1 MVTSQP
7 LVYVI
12 ILNWNLKG
20 VTVECVE
27 SVLKSTYSPY
37 QVLIVDNGSTDGSV
51 EVFRSLFPG
60 VEVIAN
66 DKNLG
71 WASGN
76 NVGIEYALHDKA
88 DCVLLLNNDTIVDE
102 NLLAEMVTVGES
114 DKEIGILGPL
124 IFYYDEP
131 DKIWHL
137 GGRESCFLP
146 VPRTLAKNQK
156 DKGQFASPIS
166 VDYVSGCAMLVKR
179 QVFEMVGL
187 MDTKYFMYYDE
198 TDFCRRAR
206 EAGFRIVAVPRAR
219 MWHKVSRS
227 ARMVSSATRYH
238 HTKNRVLFYHAHPHG
253 PHPLLTDIYIV
264 WHTLAR
270 ASLDLLMG
278 RWDLIRPTLR
288 GLCAGFR
295 EREDLNS
302 PLPRDGD

>member
-1 MVTSQP
+1 MDLP

-12 ILNWNLKG
+12 ILNWNLKDE
-20 VTVECVE
+20 TVECVE

-37 QVLIVDNGSTDGSV
+37 QGLIVDNGSNDGSV
-51 EVFRSLFPG
+51 ELFRSLFSD
-60 VEVIAN
+60 VDIIAN
-66 DKNLG
+66 DTNLG

-76 NVGIEYALHDKA
+76 NVGIEYALHQKA
-88 DCVLLLNNDTIVDE
+88 DYVLLLNNDTIVDE
-102 NLLAEMVTVGES
+102 NLLAEMVAVGES

-137 GGRESCFLP
+137 GVRESRFLP
-146 VPRTLAKNQK
+146 VPRSLAKDQK
-156 DKGQFASPIS
+156 DKGQFTSPIP

-179 QVFEMVGL
+179 SVFEVVGL
-187 MDTKYFMYYDE
+187 MDAEYFMYYDE
-198 TDFCRRAR
+198 VDFCRRSR
-206 EAGFRIVAVPRAR
+206 KVGFKIAAVPRAK

-227 ARMVSSATRYH
+227 ARMVSSVIRYH

-264 WHTLAR
+264 WHTLTR
-270 ASLDLLMG
+270 AGFDLLRG
-278 RWDLIRPTLR
+278 RRKLIGPALR

-295 EREDLNS
+295 ERRNLKS
-302 PLPRDGD
+302 SLTRDGD